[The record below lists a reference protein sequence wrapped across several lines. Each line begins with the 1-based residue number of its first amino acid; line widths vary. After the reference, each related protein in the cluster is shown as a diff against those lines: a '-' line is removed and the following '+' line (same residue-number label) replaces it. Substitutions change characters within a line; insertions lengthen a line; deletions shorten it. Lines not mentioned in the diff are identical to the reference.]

1 MYYELLMRCSGK
13 INFLQRPEED
23 CGSSLE
29 EGLIEDSDDMHSTFI
44 QEPVLVVIKEKEPP
58 VKNRPV
64 LKTAAKC
71 SLEEFENEDVPPKQ
85 RKLIESSA
93 AVSTDADNS
102 SG

>member
-71 SLEEFENEDVPPKQ
+71 SSKEFENEDVPPKQ

-93 AVSTDADNS
+93 AVPPNADNS